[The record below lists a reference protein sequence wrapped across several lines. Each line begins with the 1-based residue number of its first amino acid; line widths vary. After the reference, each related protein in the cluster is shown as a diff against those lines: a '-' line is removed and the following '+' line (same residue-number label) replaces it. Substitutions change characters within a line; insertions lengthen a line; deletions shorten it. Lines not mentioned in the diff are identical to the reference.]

1 MHPKMGLERFAIV
14 LNSNPAGVYLP
25 GQTVSGQ
32 VEIWNQYPKK
42 FEGLQIYIQFNNLQ
56 LRSFN

>member
-1 MHPKMGLERFAIV
+1 MGLERFAIV